1 MARNRKKAGKSKGAP
16 QDHHHVSNSEEME
29 TKSITI
35 ESKSP
40 SLSFCLLLDKNPYN
54 MFAVA
59 DAEYK
64 YYKMK
69 VRC

>member
-1 MARNRKKAGKSKGAP
+1 MARSRKKAGKSKGAP
-16 QDHHHVSNSEEME
+16 QDHHVSNSAEME